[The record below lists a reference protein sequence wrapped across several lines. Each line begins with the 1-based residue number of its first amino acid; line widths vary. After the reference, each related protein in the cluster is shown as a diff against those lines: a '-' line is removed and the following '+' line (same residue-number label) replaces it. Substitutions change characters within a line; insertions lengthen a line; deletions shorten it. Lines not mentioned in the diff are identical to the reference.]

1 LLPSFIHSTRVTHAD
16 RDVLADTLYTLL
28 ATLAFFAAPHIQGM
42 FWAICFAAASFR
54 AAPNL
59 NLGVDLPSMGIRL

>member
-1 LLPSFIHSTRVTHAD
+1 MLTEMFLR
-16 RDVLADTLYTLL
+16 TLSYTLL
-28 ATLAFFAAPHIQGM
+28 APPSIFAAPHIQGM

-59 NLGVDLPSMGIRL
+59 NLGIDLPSMGIRL